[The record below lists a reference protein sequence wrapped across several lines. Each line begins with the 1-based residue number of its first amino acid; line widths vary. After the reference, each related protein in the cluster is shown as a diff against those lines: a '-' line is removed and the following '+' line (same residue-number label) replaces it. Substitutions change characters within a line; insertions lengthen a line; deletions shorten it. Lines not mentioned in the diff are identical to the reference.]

1 MAGLGSVGA
10 VTFPFIGQNPFGMSA
25 TQADRINGLPV
36 EFRKAENLLTK
47 AHRALATDDR
57 ERAAGYIDRAAH
69 LPFDDFE
76 RHVPAIV
83 AAEYLLYVAL
93 TDRMK
98 DGPEGDESWLDDVQ
112 TVLESD
118 SPARHEL
125 ATTLRDALVE
135 GATQRERRRAE
146 QLLAPYPPVKT
157 DWGPDSDLPHKQR
170 VERINAI
177 LSAWVAYD
185 AAAKSATRPGD

>member
-1 MAGLGSVGA
+1 ML
-10 VTFPFIGQNPFGMSA
+10 PFTSQSPFGMSA

-47 AHRALATDDR
+47 AHRALTAGDR

-83 AAEYLLYVAL
+83 AAEYLLYVTL
-93 TDRMK
+93 TDRME
-98 DGPEGDESWLDDVQ
+98 DCPEGDESWLDGVQ

-125 ATTLRDALVE
+125 AATLRDALID
-135 GATQRERRRAE
+135 GATQRERHRAE
-146 QLLAPYPPVKT
+146 QLLTPYPPVKREWGT
-157 DWGPDSDLPHKQR
+157 DNDLPHDQR

-177 LSAWVAYD
+177 LSAWLAYD
-185 AAAKSATRPGD
+185 ATAKNETRSGD